1 MRTNLSGMG
10 SSRSWGA
17 GVLLAASLACTTG
30 EDDPGRTDGGADA
43 GLGDVGNGDPEVLV
57 GTFQVRLVAPVEASP
72 GVDPAPGF
80 TTVFGKVYD
89 GPTPSTLIW
98 EEVDRS
104 GECALFT
111 PRVPF
116 CNSPCG
122 GSAACVEDDVCQA
135 YPSARS
141 VGLVTVTGLSST
153 SGPVD
158 LELRPVANNYQNP
171 ANVTLAYPAFAE
183 GQVIALSAAGDLL
196 PGFTVSAPGVGP
208 LTLLDTDLRLV
219 AGQDLGLRWSAPAD
233 STLAT
238 VSIKLDI
245 SHHGGTKGK
254 IECEA
259 TDDGALDI
267 PGAMISQLLALGVAG
282 FPTVSATRRALA
294 STRIA
299 VGRIDLAISADDER
313 PVIIDG
319 LTSCTE
325 DADCSDGAT
334 CQPDLTCR

>member
-1 MRTNLSGMG
+1 MG
-10 SSRSWGA
+10 SRRLWGLWA
-17 GVLLAASLACTTG
+17 LLLSTSFACSSAD
-30 EDDPGRTDGGADA
+30 DDPGRTDGGADA
-43 GLGDVGNGDPEVLV
+43 GPKDVGNGDPEVLV

-89 GPTPSTLIW
+89 GPTPATLIW
-98 EEVDRS
+98 EEVERS
-104 GECALFT
+104 GECTLLT

-116 CNSPCG
+116 CNTPCG

-135 YPSARS
+135 YPTARS

-153 SGPVD
+153 TGPVD

-171 ANVTLAYPAFAE
+171 ANVELAYPAFGE
-183 GQVIALSAAGDLL
+183 GQQIGLSAAGDLL
-196 PGFTVSAPGVGP
+196 PSFAVSAFGIQP
-208 LTLLDTDLRLV
+208 LTLGDTELRLV
-219 AGQDLGLRWSAPAD
+219 GGQALNLSWSVPGDPA
-233 STLAT
+233 LAR
-238 VSIKLDI
+238 VVVKLDI

-254 IECEA
+254 IECDA
-259 TDDGALDI
+259 TDDGSLEI
-267 PGAMISQLLALGVAG
+267 PGAMIGQLLALGVAG
-282 FPTVSATRRALA
+282 FPTVIATRRSVA

-299 VGRIDLAISADDER
+299 VGRVDLAISADDER

-325 DADCSDGAT
+325 DGDCSGGAT